1 MFDTPEQIRNQLRAG
16 EDGRAEFKEVRF
28 GDRGMLSPNTEEL
41 AGELV
46 AFANAEGGVVF
57 LGIDDSG
64 AVRGIPPERWD
75 AAEHWLLDVATH
87 NCDPPI
93 RPIVRKAL
101 PPDDQE
107 SDLRILLVEVPRGL
121 YVHRTSGGRY
131 YTRVGSTK
139 RDLSPMELAR
149 LFQQRGREYVFD
161 EQPVLAAAVENL
173 NRNRLEAFFGRSPT
187 IPWLDLLRNTRV
199 TFRDE
204 DGVDRPTVAGLLV
217 FATEPTEF
225 LASGSIEAACYRS
238 TRLTSDDLVHAER
251 LGGPVSDQIDAG
263 IAFVARFM
271 QPSPD
276 ERPTTGTAPAYDLDV
291 VDEAIVNAV
300 AHRDY
305 AIAGSKIRLFLFADR
320 LELYSPGKLPNT
332 ITLDDMPYRT
342 FTRNQLLVSF
352 LSRLRSKRT
361 GRVFLESRG
370 EGVRRILED
379 GEAHSGRRPVYE
391 LFGEELTCQLHK
403 SPALTCIRGTKQG
416 VFMLKRCVGQVHCR

>member
-16 EDGRAEFKEVRF
+16 EDGRAEFEEVRF

-46 AFANAEGGVVF
+46 GFANAEGGVVF

-75 AAEHWLLDVATH
+75 AVEHWLLNVATH

-161 EQPVLAAAVENL
+161 EQPVLAAAVEDL

-204 DGVDRPTVAGLLV
+204 EGVDRPTVTGLLV
-217 FATEPTEF
+217 FATEPTEL
-225 LASGSIEAACYRS
+225 LASGSIEAACYRG
-238 TRLTSDDLVHAER
+238 TRLSSDDLIHVER
-251 LGGPVSDQIDAG
+251 LGGPASDQIDAG
-263 IAFVARFM
+263 IAFVARFT

-276 ERPTTGTAPAYDLDV
+276 ERPATGTTPAYDLDV

-361 GRVFLESRG
+361 GQVFLESRG
-370 EGVRRILED
+370 EGVRKILED
-379 GEAHSGRRPVYE
+379 GEAHSGRRPEYE
-391 LFGEELTCQLHK
+391 LFGDELR
-403 SPALTCIRGTKQG
+403 LT
-416 VFMLKRCVGQVHCR
+416 LWAKRVPQRD

>member
-64 AVRGIPPERWD
+64 AVRGIPLERWD
-75 AAEHWLLDVATH
+75 AVEHWLLNVATH

-149 LFQQRGREYVFD
+149 LFQQRDREYVFD

-225 LASGSIEAACYRS
+225 LASGSIEAACYRG
-238 TRLTSDDLVHAER
+238 TRLTSDDLIHVER

-263 IAFVARFM
+263 ISFVARFM
-271 QPSPD
+271 QPSAD
-276 ERPTTGTAPAYDLDV
+276 ERPTTGTTPAYDLDV

-391 LFGEELTCQLHK
+391 LFGDELR
-403 SPALTCIRGTKQG
+403 LT
-416 VFMLKRCVGQVHCR
+416 LWAKRAPQIT

>member
-1 MFDTPEQIRNQLRAG
+1 MFDTPEQIRSQLRAG

-28 GDRGMLSPNTEEL
+28 GDRGVLSPNTEEL

-57 LGIDDSG
+57 LDVDDSG

-75 AAEHWLLDVATH
+75 SIEHWFLNVATH

-93 RPIVRKAL
+93 RQVVRKAL

-107 SDLRILLVEVPRGL
+107 GEHRILLAEVPRGM

-139 RDLSPMELAR
+139 RDLTPMELAR

-161 EQPVLAAAVENL
+161 EQPVLAATVEDF
-173 NRNRLEAFFGRSPT
+173 NRNRLVAFFGRSPA

-199 TFRDE
+199 TFRGE
-204 DGVDRPTVAGLLV
+204 DGFDRPTVAGLLA

-225 LASGSIEAACYRS
+225 LASGSIEAACYS
-238 TRLTSDDLVHAER
+238 GTRLSSGDLVHAER
-251 LGGPVSDQIDAG
+251 LAGPVSDQIDAG

-271 QPSPD
+271 QPLPARDPS
-276 ERPTTGTAPAYDLDV
+276 TGAVPAYDLDV

-332 ITLDDMPYRT
+332 ITIEDMPYRT

-352 LSRLRSKRT
+352 LSRLRSRRT
-361 GRVFLESRG
+361 GQVFLESRG
-370 EGVRRILED
+370 EGVRKILED
-379 GEAHSGRRPVYE
+379 GEAHSGRRPRYE
-391 LFGEELTCQLHK
+391 LFGDEIRLTLWAK
-403 SPALTCIRGTKQG
+403 RVPPAIG
-416 VFMLKRCVGQVHCR
+416 

>member
-1 MFDTPEQIRNQLRAG
+1 VFDTREQIRNQLLAG
-16 EDGRAEFKEVRF
+16 EDGRSEFKEIRS
-28 GDRGMLSPNTEEL
+28 GDRGVLSPNPEEL

-46 AFANAEGGVVF
+46 AFANAEGGAVF
-57 LGIDDSG
+57 LGVDDSG
-64 AVRGIPPERWD
+64 AVHGIPPERRD
-75 AAEHWLLDVATH
+75 SVEHWLLNVATH
-87 NCDPPI
+87 NCEPPI
-93 RPIVRKAL
+93 RPVVRKVL
-101 PPDDQE
+101 PPDGQE
-107 SDLRILLVEVPRGL
+107 DDHCILLVEVPRGL

-131 YTRVGSTK
+131 YMRVGSTK
-139 RDLSPMELAR
+139 RDLSPPELAR

-161 EQPVLAAAVENL
+161 EQPVPTAAVENL

-199 TFRDE
+199 TFPDE
-204 DGVDRPTVAGLLV
+204 DGVHRPTVAGLLA

-225 LASGSIEAACYRS
+225 LASGSIEAACYS
-238 TRLTSDDLVHAER
+238 GTRLSSDDLVHAER
-251 LGGPVSDQIDAG
+251 LAGPVSDQIDAG

-271 QPSPD
+271 PPSRAGD
-276 ERPTTGTAPAYDLDV
+276 QRTGTASTYDIDII
-291 VDEAIVNAV
+291 DEAIVNAV

-320 LELYSPGKLPNT
+320 MELYSPGKLPNT

-361 GRVFLESRG
+361 GQVFLESRG

-379 GEAHSGRRPVYE
+379 GEAHSGRRPEYE
-391 LFGEELTCQLHK
+391 LFGDELRLTLWAKCAP
-403 SPALTCIRGTKQG
+403 PAID
-416 VFMLKRCVGQVHCR
+416 